1 MYVPIMGLR
10 TGSPI
15 GVWTSDTD
23 DLTKNNTGY
32 VYASAGLLQD
42 HSGLCVKF
50 YQAEA
55 TAVRVKSTMAESD
68 TETIGEAY
76 LSCVRTKLSPR
87 RYFFSGATLSMT
99 CSSPRRPLRSHS
111 LVCSENHLFIVGIG
125 PIRDKE
131 L

>member
-1 MYVPIMGLR
+1 MSFMGLR

-15 GVWTSDTD
+15 GVWISVSDS
-23 DLTKNNTGY
+23 LTKNNTGY

-68 TETIGEAY
+68 T
-76 LSCVRTKLSPR
+76 
-87 RYFFSGATLSMT
+87 
-99 CSSPRRPLRSHS
+99 
-111 LVCSENHLFIVGIG
+111 
-125 PIRDKE
+125 
-131 L
+131 